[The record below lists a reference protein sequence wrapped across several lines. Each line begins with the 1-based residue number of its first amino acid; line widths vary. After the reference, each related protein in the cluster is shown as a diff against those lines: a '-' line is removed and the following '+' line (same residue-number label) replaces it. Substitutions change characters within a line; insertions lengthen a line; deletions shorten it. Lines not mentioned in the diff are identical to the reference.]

1 MIDHYR
7 FKSEERPLEEVAVM
21 RSNRQ
26 SPNQEAELHF
36 DLEAMR
42 DSLQS
47 LSGDQRQVL
56 ILKYIAGLPNENIAR
71 IMNKRERTIRG
82 LQMRGLQILAKH
94 VQHKKWA

>member
-7 FKSEERPLEEVAVM
+7 FNREKRSLEEVAVAH
-21 RSNRQ
+21 SDSQ
-26 SPNQEAELHF
+26 SPNEEASLHF

-56 ILKYIAGLPNENIAR
+56 ILKYIARLPNEDIAR
-71 IMNKRERTIRG
+71 IMNKKGRTIRA
-82 LQMRGLQILAKH
+82 LQMRGLQILASH

>member
-7 FKSEERPLEEVAVM
+7 FKREKRPFEEVAVA
-21 RSNRQ
+21 RSDGQ
-26 SPNQEAELHF
+26 SPNKEAQLHF

-56 ILKYIAGLPNENIAR
+56 ILKYIAGLPNEDIAK
-71 IMNKRERTIRG
+71 IMDKSERTIRG
-82 LQMRGLQILAKH
+82 LQIGGLQILAKH
-94 VQHKKWA
+94 VQ